1 MSLVVTPLELPE
13 RWDEPGPRGDAFRA
27 FHAHAERS
35 NAMRFG
41 PDVVARSPEER
52 LASLQPSLAEACRAF
67 VAHRDGQLVGALK
80 VYTPLL
86 ESTDVAEIVISAEPD
101 LPDAEVLDLVEELTT
116 HGEQVAAGLGRGD
129 FRGGSLAAASGAV
142 TAATGFGGADPHH
155 PEVAPLVARGYVLEQ
170 VYRISMVDLAALPD
184 LDERLAAARA
194 GAPGY
199 DVVAWAG
206 ETPAPH
212 RAGMCRLK
220 EQMAADAPGGG
231 VLFEPEVWDDA
242 RLADFEASAASGG
255 RTLRTVAA
263 VERATGELV
272 GFTSAFVGTSTVV
285 NQHDTVVAG
294 AHRGHG
300 LGALMKLANLAELRE
315 HHPDHTRVVT
325 WNAEENR
332 PMLAVNEAT
341 GFVTVVHDGVWK
353 RRSVS

>member
-52 LASLQPSLAEACRAF
+52 LASLQPSLAEACRVF

-101 LPDAEVLDLVEELTT
+101 LPDAEVLDLVDQLTT
-116 HGEQVAAGLGRGD
+116 YGEQVAAGLGRSD

-142 TAATGFGGADPHH
+142 TASSGFGGADPHH

-184 LDERLAAARA
+184 LDERVEALLSEVGQRAAEPRFVHGDLAPTNVLVDDAGRVTAVLDFSVHALAADPVLDLVGAASFVGLMPYA
-194 GAPGY
+194 GARF
-199 DVVAWAG
+199 D
-206 ETPAPH
+206 
-212 RAGMCRLK
+212 
-220 EQMAADAPGGG
+220 ADRIRG
-231 VLFEPEVWDDA
+231 VLARRLGDEAWLVDA
-242 RLADFEASAASGG
+242 YGRFWALYYAMDPALHDWCAAL
-255 RTLRTVAA
+255 LR
-263 VERATGELV
+263 
-272 GFTSAFVGTSTVV
+272 
-285 NQHDTVVAG
+285 
-294 AHRGHG
+294 
-300 LGALMKLANLAELRE
+300 
-315 HHPDHTRVVT
+315 
-325 WNAEENR
+325 
-332 PMLAVNEAT
+332 
-341 GFVTVVHDGVWK
+341 
-353 RRSVS
+353 